1 MNWTWRLQARCKY
14 RPVARSSRSS
24 LVLHAEQLED
34 RSVPAVATVNFNP
47 FPGFSGQVNVAS
59 GDVNGDGVP
68 DIITAEGAG
77 TGGQSEV
84 RIFDGASARQG
95 KVVLLADFFPYS
107 NAAGASQTPGFAG
120 GVNVA
125 AADFN
130 GDGFAELITSPGP
143 GGQGHVKVF
152 NFHDPATGQFLGS
165 NPILETSFVAYPG
178 FNGNISVAALNR
190 VGGLPPLLVTAS
202 GAGTTQADIRVFANP
217 FAIGSVPVGTFVPP
231 VAQTFVFPGYLGG
244 VSIATGQ
251 TTANAN
257 DTLFIS
263 PNVGNSVIAPYNLFS
278 GSNGL
283 VLTPG
288 LPFQTGFVS
297 PTDVRIGTADILG
310 NGLDQ
315 VLASSVTPTGATPI
329 EVFSFING
337 VPSPQAPLT
346 NFQGF
351 GLFGDEWVASSA
363 FTNPTPSSTIPGTT
377 PALSTTGLTGF
388 GTTGLTGFGA
398 ASLLA
403 GFTATPGLTG
413 SSVTPGVTPFGSSGF
428 NVSPGI
434 IPIGSSLSAITPIQ
448 TTGSTAVMT
457 SPITPSAS
465 MTAGTPTSGTV
476 F

>member
-178 FNGNISVAALNR
+178 FNGNVSVAALSQA
-190 VGGLPPLLVTAS
+190 GGAPLLITAS
-202 GAGTTQADIRVFANP
+202 GAGATQADIRAFGSP
-217 FAIGSVPVGTFVPP
+217 FTIGSVPVGTFVPP

-251 TTANAN
+251 MAANAN
-257 DTLFIS
+257 GTLFIS
-263 PNVGNSVIAPYNLFS
+263 PNVGNSVIAPFNLTT
-278 GSNGL
+278 GTNGF
-283 VLTPG
+283 VMTPWM
-288 LPFQTGFVS
+288 PFQTGFAS
-297 PTDVRIGTADILG
+297 PTDVRLGTGQILG
-310 NGLDQ
+310 NGVDQ
-315 VLASSVTPTGATPI
+315 VLTSSVTPNGTTPI
-329 EVFSFING
+329 SVYSFTNG
-337 VPSPQAPLT
+337 TATAQTPLT

-351 GLFGDEWVASSA
+351 GFFGNEWLAASTFAGNTINNS
-363 FTNPTPSSTIPGTT
+363 IPGVSPQSLV
-377 PALSTTGLTGF
+377 PATLTG
-388 GTTGLTGFGA
+388 A
-398 ASLLA
+398 AAGSLLA
-403 GFTATPGLTG
+403 GSTTPGLLPIGGPDPTA
-413 SSVTPGVTPFGSSGF
+413 VTPIEEPSTTP
-428 NVSPGI
+428 VMSPPPPPPPNI
-434 IPIGSSLSAITPIQ
+434 A
-448 TTGSTAVMT
+448 TT
-457 SPITPSAS
+457 I
-465 MTAGTPTSGTV
+465 PTSGQV
-476 F
+476 